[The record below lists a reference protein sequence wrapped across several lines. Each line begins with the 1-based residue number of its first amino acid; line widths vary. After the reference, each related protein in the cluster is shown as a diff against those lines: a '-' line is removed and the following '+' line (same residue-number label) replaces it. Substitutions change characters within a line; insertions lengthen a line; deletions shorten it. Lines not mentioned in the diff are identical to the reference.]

1 MITWAM
7 SINLIL
13 RPGGGKNPHQ
23 YNVILYKAWEKK
35 LTSKPN
41 CSGSFPSSAEATSV
55 GVNTWKPVSED
66 KGMTV
71 VHYVVVMLEKEENN
85 KFRFGSVGV

>member
-1 MITWAM
+1 M
-7 SINLIL
+7 
-13 RPGGGKNPHQ
+13 G
-23 YNVILYKAWEKK
+23 KK

-66 KGMTV
+66 KDLTV
-71 VHYVVVMLEKEENN
+71 VDYVVVMLEKEENN